1 MITQEHFKLLA
12 AYNRWANARLYAAAL
27 TLSELSYRLHTGVY
41 FGSLHGTLNHL
52 LLTDRLWLKRLTGE
66 GDLPN
71 DLNAILY
78 EDRIELTK
86 ARIAEDNRMVEVTGK
101 YDETAL
107 RGLHS
112 YRTTSG
118 MPQSQVLADILLHL
132 FNHQTHHRGQAHA
145 CLSILTGGEPPP
157 LDLLAFQKRRR
168 NAKPRKINGQ
178 QVSGRRP
185 SQFLEGSLRR
195 SKWCSNP
202 GIEITGA
209 IHRLQLPASQK
220 DHAWTQTAAISDPMP
235 DLRWVHRIKHPG
247 CSRVRNG
254 SSVGSEIPRC
264 VESEVSVSS
273 YTDFFVRDRA

>member
-27 TLSELSYRLHTGVY
+27 DLSELSYRLHTGVY

-86 ARIAEDNRMVEVTGK
+86 ARIAEDNRMIEVTGK

-145 CLSILTGGEPPP
+145 CLSILTGGEPPS
-157 LDLLAFQKRRR
+157 LDLLAFQRGGAAPNLEKLI
-168 NAKPRKINGQ
+168 ASKPADCK
-178 QVSGRRP
+178 
-185 SQFLEGSLRR
+185 
-195 SKWCSNP
+195 
-202 GIEITGA
+202 
-209 IHRLQLPASQK
+209 K
-220 DHAWTQTAAISDPMP
+220 D
-235 DLRWVHRIKHPG
+235 K
-247 CSRVRNG
+247 
-254 SSVGSEIPRC
+254 
-264 VESEVSVSS
+264 
-273 YTDFFVRDRA
+273 VRDDRRGLKSRAQRDSP